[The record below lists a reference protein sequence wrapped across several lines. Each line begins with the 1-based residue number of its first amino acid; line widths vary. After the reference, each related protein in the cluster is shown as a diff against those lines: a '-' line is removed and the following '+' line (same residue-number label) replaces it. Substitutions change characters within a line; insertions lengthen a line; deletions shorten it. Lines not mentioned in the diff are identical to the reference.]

1 MILKHWESPAPLSSP
16 SLPSLDKIKAF
27 TSSIKMVVKSFYAL
41 SLLAVCG
48 IVSGLPADIQT
59 KVSPTTTLDSWVSSE
74 FCLRLPMSN
83 ITGRSGRGTI
93 YYQMGAAG
101 SCGAVHGDGDY
112 IVALGPNYMKG
123 PKSPYCGRRI
133 SAKNTSNGK
142 TVTVTVA
149 DTCPTC
155 GPGDIDFA
163 LGPWNALTNNASPG
177 VFPLSWYVL

>member
-1 MILKHWESPAPLSSP
+1 MA
-16 SLPSLDKIKAF
+16 
-27 TSSIKMVVKSFYAL
+27 VKSFYAL

-48 IVSGLPADIQT
+48 IVSGLPAHIQN
-59 KVSPTTTLDSWVSSE
+59 KVAQLAPTTTLDS
-74 FCLRLPMSN
+74 
-83 ITGRSGRGTI
+83 TGRGTI

-123 PKSPYCGRRI
+123 PNSPYCGRRI

-177 VFPLSWYVL
+177 VFPLSWYV

>member
-1 MILKHWESPAPLSSP
+1 
-16 SLPSLDKIKAF
+16 
-27 TSSIKMVVKSFYAL
+27 MVVKSFYAL

-59 KVSPTTTLDSWVSSE
+59 KVSPTTTLDS
-74 FCLRLPMSN
+74 
-83 ITGRSGRGTI
+83 SGRGTI

-177 VFPLSWYVL
+177 VFPLSWHFS